1 MELVNIDGFNRRREP
16 IYEIIFLCRNC
27 TRKHK
32 DKLLC
37 RGQANRAITNPET
50 ETKDKG
56 RDTKMKKKKKTLEKI
71 PNKISVKPNKC
82 S

>member
-16 IYEIIFLCRNC
+16 IYEIILLCRNC
-27 TRKHK
+27 TRKQK

-56 RDTKMKKKKKTLEKI
+56 RDTKMKKKKKKH
-71 PNKISVKPNKC
+71 
-82 S
+82 